1 MKILIFKVI
10 TSRICTHARI
20 STCHS
25 RFLKI
30 IYCNSLIF
38 CCFSFGQAAIFLLGG
53 KSKCTEPTAMFI
65 RSGDIVLMSAKA
77 RLCFHA
83 VPKIMTPTLDQLL
96 PECLAINPQLW
107 RNSRAQTRENSADQS
122 TENSTSQST
131 ENSTDQSRENSAS
144 KEISTTTALSSDSK
158 TELYENRR
166 LCNHKNQDIH
176 AVVKQTSSGDV
187 KQTGSSC
194 IICETSGNIV
204 ETLQSLDWH
213 PFAEY
218 LSGAR
223 INLNIRQV
231 FPSDTKEPA
240 RERQKE
246 LRNDLLGE
254 PSKGPATEPT
264 DDLSGESSKEPP
276 MLQ

>member
-1 MKILIFKVI
+1 MEILIFKVI
-10 TSRICTHARI
+10 TSRICTYARI

-25 RFLKI
+25 RFLNI

-65 RSGDIVLMSAKA
+65 RSGDIVLMSAEA

-83 VPKIMTPTLDQLL
+83 VPKIITPTLDQLL
-96 PECLAINPQLW
+96 PECLAINPQHW
-107 RNSRAQTRENSADQS
+107 ENSTDQSTENATAQSWENSTDQS
-122 TENSTSQST
+122 TENSTAQSRENSTDQST

-158 TELYENRR
+158 TELSENRR
-166 LCNHKNQDIH
+166 LCNHKNQDIQT
-176 AVVKQTSSGDV
+176 VVKRTSSGVV
-187 KQTGSSC
+187 KPTGSSC
-194 IICETSGNIV
+194 IICETSGNIA

-240 RERQKE
+240 RE
-246 LRNDLLGE
+246 
-254 PSKGPATEPT
+254 
-264 DDLSGESSKEPP
+264 
-276 MLQ
+276 